1 MDKEE
6 TKITWIRCPDCGAKI
21 GIILSVERRPAEEV
35 RPVTVPAREVTPPPS
50 PAPTSSIQGRL
61 EAAGVD
67 VSLLEITDGEDVVVI
82 RPRRF
87 LGDLW
92 GPINDAVRSLGGFWV
107 REGRESRWE
116 IRKEAV

>member
-1 MDKEE
+1 MEKEE

-21 GIILSVERRPAEEV
+21 GIILTVEGRPAEEV
-35 RPVTVPAREVTPPPS
+35 RPVAVPPREVTPPPT
-50 PAPTSSIQGRL
+50 PAPPSSIQEEL

-67 VSLLEITDGEDVVVI
+67 VSLLEITEGEGVTVI
-82 RPRRF
+82 RPKRF

-116 IRKEAV
+116 IRKETG